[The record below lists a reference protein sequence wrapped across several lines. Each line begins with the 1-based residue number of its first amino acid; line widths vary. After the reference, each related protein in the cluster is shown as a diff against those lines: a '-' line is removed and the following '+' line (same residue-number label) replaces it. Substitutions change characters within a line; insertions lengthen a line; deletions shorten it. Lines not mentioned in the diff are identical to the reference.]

1 MNARFTSANTV
12 ILAAVCISACG
23 GGGSTNASDSSNNVT
38 QELAKSVS
46 ANTSTVPSEAVAAQA
61 EMMSTAQ
68 AVVAGAQANQTYN
81 CLGGGTAVYQ
91 VTGPVL
97 SQLTNG
103 QLDAGENYTLTF
115 NACKGALGAV
125 SINGALSLSVTS
137 ASLGNLSVNSSTNG
151 LLVNR
156 PRGTLTLNGS
166 SSLQMSIAAQGA
178 DVTTTTHWT
187 TPNYSVTTAY
197 NARSSSFTL
206 SNVDITDSIT
216 TTNSVISSRTHSGTT
231 TLSATLP
238 NGAFTV
244 TTATQGA
251 VSYNAN
257 GTPTQGN
264 WSITLPNNRIT
275 LSVAVGSATLGVDYG
290 ANGTIDVTYTL
301 TIAEMQA
308 QAG

>member
-1 MNARFTSANTV
+1 MNVRFTSASII

-23 GGGSTNASDSSNNVT
+23 GGTNSSPASSPNVT

-61 EMMSTAQ
+61 EMMSTTQ

-125 SINGALSLSVTS
+125 SINGALNLSVAS
-137 ASLGNLSVNSSTNG
+137 ASVGNLTVNSSTNG
-151 LLVNR
+151 LVVTR

-166 SSLQMSIAAQGA
+166 SSLQMSIVAQGA

-197 NARSSSFTL
+197 NSRSSSFSL
-206 SNVDITDSIT
+206 SNVDITDSVT
-216 TTNSVISSRTHSGTT
+216 STNGVISRRTHSGTT

-251 VSYNAN
+251 VTYNAA
-257 GTPTQGN
+257 GTPTQGS
-264 WSITLPNNRIT
+264 WSVTLPNNRIT
-275 LSVAVGSATLGVDYG
+275 LSVAAGSVTLGVDYG
-290 ANGTIDVTYTL
+290 ANGTVDMTYTL
-301 TIAEMQA
+301 TITELEAE
-308 QAG
+308 AG